1 MKIVGSKVT
10 RTYGYRIYNLELII
24 YSYNKKNYNYN
35 QIVSYDILDNSSLIF
50 FSVETNGAKNIY
62 HLAIIDYYNR
72 TKKL

>member
-50 FSVETNGAKNIY
+50 FCGNEWSEKYISSC
-62 HLAIIDYYNR
+62 DYR
-72 TKKL
+72 LL

>member
-50 FSVETNGAKNIY
+50 FCGNEWNEKYISSC
-62 HLAIIDYYNR
+62 DYR
-72 TKKL
+72 LLQ